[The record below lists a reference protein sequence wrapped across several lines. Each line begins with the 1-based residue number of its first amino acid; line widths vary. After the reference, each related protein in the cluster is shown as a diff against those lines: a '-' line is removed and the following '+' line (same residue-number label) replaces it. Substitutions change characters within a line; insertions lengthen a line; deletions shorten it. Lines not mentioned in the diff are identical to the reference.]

1 MKLEQNP
8 KSMLFSFTEIPD
20 VFFTEYLTM
29 ANGNFIKI
37 YLYILFLSKYNKD
50 IKINDLSKT
59 LSLDFKIIQE
69 GLKFWEDNG
78 VLTKKNN
85 GYILNSLQEIALNK
99 IYTPRLTA
107 TPKKAA
113 QNAKNKYRAKAIENI
128 NNSYFQGI
136 MSPSWYTDIN
146 LWFDKYNFDEQVMI
160 ALFRYCF
167 DKSALHRNY
176 VQVVADSW
184 SKNNIKTYT
193 DLENYYQKQE
203 KLFLV
208 EKFISKKLG
217 LSRLLTQYEKAFIE
231 KWVLDYRYGNDI
243 IELALKK
250 TTSKSNP
257 NFDYINSLL
266 TDWNDRNLRTK
277 EDINNYIENMKKKN
291 KDLKD
296 LKKKTDLAN
305 YEQRKYNNLDKF
317 YTNLNSNK

>member
-1 MKLEQNP
+1 
-8 KSMLFSFTEIPD
+8 
-20 VFFTEYLTM
+20 
-29 ANGNFIKI
+29 
-37 YLYILFLSKYNKD
+37 
-50 IKINDLSKT
+50 
-59 LSLDFKIIQE
+59 
-69 GLKFWEDNG
+69 
-78 VLTKKNN
+78 
-85 GYILNSLQEIALNK
+85 
-99 IYTPRLTA
+99 
-107 TPKKAA
+107 
-113 QNAKNKYRAKAIENI
+113 
-128 NNSYFQGI
+128 